1 MFKNFEETLT
11 YDDVLLVPQFSDI
24 ESRADVDVS
33 TVLHKNLKLGHPIIP
48 ANMDTVAEH
57 KMAIA
62 TARAG
67 GICYIHRYL
76 TIEQQVDEVKKVK
89 KEGLIVGASI
99 GVKEEDKD
107 RLKALLDAGVDSV
120 LLDIAHGHS
129 KRAGEMVQFMRKST
143 KLPIMAGNVATP
155 EAVKYLASKGADIV
169 KVGIGPGATCTTR
182 IVTGFG
188 VPQLSAV
195 LVCAKEAKKQKISIV
210 ADGGIYDSGS
220 ITKALAAGADAVMF
234 GKLFAATD
242 EAPGEVVEIDGKKF
256 KNYRG
261 MASSEAN
268 RNRVKNIKNYV
279 PEGVN
284 SLVAYDGPA
293 ENVFNNLLG
302 GLRSGLS
309 YCGARNIKELQKK
322 ARFIK
327 ITSTTIKE
335 NNPHG
340 VTVLK

>member
-11 YDDVLLVPQFSDI
+11 YDDVLLVPQYSEI
-24 ESRADVDVS
+24 ESRANVDVS
-33 TVLHKNLKLGHPIIP
+33 VTLHKNLKLKMPIIP

-57 KMAIA
+57 AMAIA

-67 GICYIHRYL
+67 GICYIHRFL
-76 TIEQQVDEVKKVK
+76 TIEEQVTEVLKVK

-99 GVKEEDKD
+99 GVKEEDKE

-129 KRAGEMVQFMRKST
+129 KRAGDMVQYMRKQT

-155 EAVKYLASKGADIV
+155 EAVKYLAGKGADIV

-195 LVCAKEAKKQKISIV
+195 LACAIQAKKLKVPIV
-210 ADGGIYDSGS
+210 ADGGIYTSGS
-220 ITKALAAGADAVMF
+220 ITKALAAGASAVMF
-234 GKLFAATD
+234 GKLFAGSD
-242 EAPGEVVEIDGKKF
+242 EAPGDLVEIEGKKY

-261 MASSEAN
+261 MASSAAN
-268 RNRVKNIKNYV
+268 QNRVENIKNYV

-284 SLVAYDGPA
+284 SLVSYDGPV
-293 ENVFNNLLG
+293 ETVFNVLVG

-309 YCGARNIKELQKK
+309 YCGAKNISELQKK

-327 ITSTTIKE
+327 VTPTTIQE
-335 NNPHG
+335 NNPHE
-340 VTVLK
+340 VIVIK

>member
-11 YDDVLLVPQFSDI
+11 YDDVLLVPQYSEI
-24 ESRADVDVS
+24 ESRSNVDVS
-33 TVLHKNLKLGHPIIP
+33 VKLHKNLTLTMPIIP

-67 GICYIHRYL
+67 GICYIHRFL
-76 TIEQQVDEVKKVK
+76 TIAEQVAEVLKVK

-99 GVKEEDKD
+99 GVKEEDKE

-129 KRAGEMVQFMRKST
+129 KRAGEMVQYMRKQT

-155 EAVKYLASKGADIV
+155 EAVRYLASKGADIV
-169 KVGIGPGATCTTR
+169 KVGIGPGAICTTR

-188 VPQLSAV
+188 VPQFSAV
-195 LVCAKEAKKQKISIV
+195 LACAKEAKRLKVSLV
-210 ADGGIYDSGS
+210 ADGGIYESGA

-234 GKLFAATD
+234 GKLFAGTD
-242 EAPGEVVEIDGKKF
+242 ESPGKMVEIEGKKY

-268 RNRVKNIKNYV
+268 RNRVKNIKDYV

-284 SLVAYDGPA
+284 SLVAYDGPV
-293 ENVFNNLLG
+293 ENVFKNLMG
-302 GLRSGLS
+302 GLKSGLS
-309 YCGARNIKELQKK
+309 YCGARNIAELQKK
-322 ARFIK
+322 AKFIR
-327 ITSTTIKE
+327 ISTTSIKE
-335 NNPHG
+335 SNAHE
-340 VTVLK
+340 VIVIK